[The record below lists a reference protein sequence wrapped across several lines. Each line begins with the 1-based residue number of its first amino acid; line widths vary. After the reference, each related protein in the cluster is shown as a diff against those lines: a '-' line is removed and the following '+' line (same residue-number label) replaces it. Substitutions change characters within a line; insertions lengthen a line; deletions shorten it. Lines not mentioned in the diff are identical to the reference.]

1 MSAGA
6 DLDFLGNKARAG
18 LLEIFHGLREIGDM
32 DGDVMQPFTAF
43 LHEFGDDRIGA
54 CGFQQLNAA
63 LAQRNHRHLDLL
75 MRHGFFTQDFQPE
88 LLIKFARLRQRFDG
102 DTEMVNGVGHD
113 VSGSYAAFAGSWY
126 LVLGTWYLV
135 FGISCLGLPNTKY

>member
-88 LLIKFARLRQRFDG
+88 ML
-102 DTEMVNGVGHD
+102 NGVGHD